1 MNTQEDSGDFRIGA
15 VERLS
20 GVPAVTIRMWERRY
34 QAVTPE
40 RSPGGGRIYGRQQI
54 ERLTMLK
61 QLVDSGHAISTVAGL
76 SDDELRQRL
85 EEPLMMDRGPRGP
98 LAVYLVGQ
106 PLLDEWP
113 VATAEAGRLQ
123 LMGSAAD
130 SDGALAKPAPPV
142 DVLVVALDALPPGG
156 PELLQR
162 LVQHV
167 QARCALLVYHFATRK
182 DLARLQRWN
191 IEAIKAPLA
200 GAQMA
205 RLLPQLLGRRPV
217 VHEAV
222 SPVEVLALKAPPSRR
237 YSQAELN
244 VLARRSQS
252 VKCECPEHLVELVN
266 KLAAFE
272 AYSRQCESANRGDA
286 ALHMMLH
293 GVTAQVRRNMEDILA
308 HVLEHELDEVGGTDG
323 VAPSPT

>member
-1 MNTQEDSGDFRIGA
+1 MSTQKDSDSFRIGA

-40 RSPGGGRIYGRQQI
+40 RSAAGGRIYCRQQI
-54 ERLTMLK
+54 ERLTLLK
-61 QLVDSGHAISTVAGL
+61 QLVDGGHAISTVAGL
-76 SDDELRQRL
+76 SDEELRQRL
-85 EEPLMMDRGPRGP
+85 DQPVAIERRPKGP

-106 PLLDEWP
+106 AVLDEWP
-113 VATAEAGRLQ
+113 AASAKAEQLQ
-123 LMGSAAD
+123 LQGSAAD
-130 SDGALAKPAPPV
+130 PDAALAAPAAAV

-162 LVQHV
+162 MIQHV

-191 IEAIKAPLA
+191 IEAIKGPLA
-200 GAQMA
+200 GPQMA
-205 RLLPQLLGRRPV
+205 RLLPRLLGRRPV
-217 VHEAV
+217 VHEDV
-222 SPVEVLALKAPPSRR
+222 PPVEVLALKAPPPRR
-237 YSQAELN
+237 YSRADLN
-244 VLARRSQS
+244 ALARLSQS

-272 AYSRQCESANRGDA
+272 AYSRQCESANRSDA

-308 HVLEHELDEVGGTDG
+308 HVLEHELEESGDLGGLGPDP
-323 VAPSPT
+323 A

>member
-1 MNTQEDSGDFRIGA
+1 MSSEKDQEAFRIGA

-40 RSPGGGRIYGRQQI
+40 RSAAGGRIYCRQQI
-54 ERLTMLK
+54 ERLILLK

-85 EEPLMMDRGPRGP
+85 EQPLGTERRPKGPV
-98 LAVYLVGQ
+98 AVYLVGQ
-106 PLLDEWP
+106 TLLDQWP
-113 VATAEAGRLQ
+113 AASAESEQLQ
-123 LMGSAAD
+123 LLGSAAD
-130 SDGALAKPAPPV
+130 ADAALAQTAPPV

-191 IEAIKAPLA
+191 IQVIKAPLA
-200 GAQMA
+200 GPQMA

-222 SPVEVLALKAPPSRR
+222 PPVEVLALKAPPPRR
-237 YSQAELN
+237 YSQADLN
-244 VLARRSQS
+244 ALARLSQS

-308 HVLEHELDEVGGTDG
+308 HVVEHELEAG
-323 VAPSPT
+323 VVSVPADP